1 MILRRVIKHVTDQNW
16 LAVFID
22 FLIVVIGIFVGL
34 QVQEWSVQQSEKKL
48 EAEYLQ
54 RILADVNRSISSN
67 KFVMEFNDKP
77 TDDVW
82 LVYKSLQ
89 TCELAEENKDK
100 FANGIAYIGRV
111 VRPSFI
117 MGTVNEMQSAGHFR
131 FIRNFQIRDLI
142 NELEDSFAYEA
153 VLFPSIN
160 TRLGPSL
167 AYMDRQTARSSRNFP
182 MGGEVK
188 WSEMEIDF
196 ETLCKDNE
204 FLGALSMSRNI
215 REVYMR
221 RIILTLELLE
231 KIREALINELGVHS
245 VTIKQE

>member
-1 MILRRVIKHVTDQNW
+1 MILRRITKHVSDQNW
-16 LAVFID
+16 FAVFID

-48 EAEYLQ
+48 ETEYMQ
-54 RILADVNRSISSN
+54 RILADVNRSIASN
-67 KFVMEFNDKP
+67 KFVMDFNDKP
-77 TDDVW
+77 TEDVW
-82 LVYKSLQ
+82 LAYQSIQ
-89 TCELAEENKDK
+89 SCELAEENKDK

-111 VRPSFI
+111 VRPQFL

-131 FIRNFQIRDLI
+131 FIRNYKIRDLI
-142 NELEDSFAYEA
+142 NELEDSFAYEQ

-160 TRLGPSL
+160 TRIGPSL
-167 AYMDRQTARSSRNFP
+167 AYIDRQTARSTRNFP
-182 MGGEVK
+182 LEKDVT

-196 ETLCKDNE
+196 EALCQDKE

-221 RIILTLELLE
+221 RSIVTLELLD
-231 KIREALINELGVHS
+231 KIRTILLNELGEYSLAV
-245 VTIKQE
+245 E